1 MFLSKNKKTHG
12 RFYLY
17 YFDDIGKRRSVT
29 TGTSYKKEALEF
41 LIAFTNKLN
50 EIKPVNPTLKPL
62 ENLIDLETNVISYVN
77 NNLRKGTVNIY
88 KSTFKTFKII
98 IGNKPLNEIS
108 IKDIEY
114 FKSCRLKEVSP
125 ST

>member
-41 LIAFTNKLN
+41 LIAFTNK
-50 EIKPVNPTLKPL
+50 TQ
-62 ENLIDLETNVISYVN
+62 
-77 NNLRKGTVNIY
+77 
-88 KSTFKTFKII
+88 
-98 IGNKPLNEIS
+98 
-108 IKDIEY
+108 
-114 FKSCRLKEVSP
+114 
-125 ST
+125 